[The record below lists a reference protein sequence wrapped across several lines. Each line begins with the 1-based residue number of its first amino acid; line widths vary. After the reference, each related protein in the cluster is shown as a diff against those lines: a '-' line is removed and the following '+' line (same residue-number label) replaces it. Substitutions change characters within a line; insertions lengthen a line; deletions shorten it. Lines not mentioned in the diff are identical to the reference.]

1 MASFDPRECRV
12 CNEEFD
18 ENNRRPRTLTCSHH
32 FCSHCITKLINNHSK
47 QCPFCREEFQAATA
61 GDVMVNHG
69 VEDFIKFLS
78 NKETDS
84 SPAPQPQ
91 QESLAA
97 EKIDNAGGK
106 DTGATNRNLLVDYQ
120 NAELRIEDCIQ
131 SLLALKTD
139 LQNENARIE
148 VELLPKINE
157 LMIEHKDVIESLEK
171 TQVKL
176 TSQLKEAKDKKKYLR
191 NANEKYDTVNSH
203 KFKEIVSRKGRDNKD
218 FNKVESWL
226 ELFKNLSP
234 EDDKLIRKTKKVCRS
249 TKEKVSVAIEV
260 FSSKDSSDEDAS
272 PVLDNAAVNIRE
284 LTFSGQLTPQRLQE
298 MSEPV
303 KALLKQRK
311 IYAVHY
317 DKGCSRSAKFSI
329 KGDYLYLH
337 HLENKSPPANA
348 YTLEYKD
355 VLGLVD
361 NSSTLTFLEL
371 SAGGSTLGRLHILLV
386 PDTPRARNFALLCT
400 GEKHHSYA
408 NTSLLWARH
417 KGQAMEGVWGGDY
430 EMDDG
435 EGGAALVRGLTTG
448 GEYRRPWTAGTV
460 EGLWW
465 KGDAQGA
472 QFLIYTRDNPG
483 KVCERAFGVVER
495 GLGVLVRAINRY
507 PDIKQ
512 VKVTDCGLVIHSS
525 TSH

>member
-1 MASFDPRECRV
+1 MASYDPRECRV
-12 CNEEFD
+12 CNEVFD
-18 ENNRRPRTLTCSHH
+18 EEHRRPRTLSCSHH
-32 FCSHCITKLINNHSK
+32 FCTNCITKLINNQSK
-47 QCPFCREEFQAATA
+47 QCPFCRVEFQAATA

-69 VEDFIKFLS
+69 VEDFIKYLS
-78 NKETDS
+78 HKDS
-84 SPAPQPQ
+84 DTTGHHQHHHEHSGT
-91 QESLAA
+91 
-97 EKIDNAGGK
+97 EKIDNAVK
-106 DTGATNRNLLVDYQ
+106 DIGASNRNLLVDYQ
-120 NAELRIEDCIQ
+120 NAETRIEDCIQ
-131 SLLALKTD
+131 SLLALKLD

-157 LMIEHKDVIESLEK
+157 LMSEHKDAIQSLEK
-171 TQVKL
+171 TQIKL
-176 TSQLKEAKDKKKYLR
+176 ACQLKEAKDKKRHLR
-191 NANEKYDTVNSH
+191 NANEKHDTLSAMNL
-203 KFKEIVSRKGRDNKD
+203 KEIMSKKD
-218 FNKVESWL
+218 KYSKEHASVESWL

-272 PVLDNAAVNIRE
+272 PVLDNAALTMRE
-284 LTFSGQLTPQRLQE
+284 LSFSGQLTPQRLQE

-303 KALLKQRK
+303 KALVKQRRV
-311 IYAVHY
+311 YAIHL
-317 DKGCSRSAKFSI
+317 DQGCLRSAKFTV
-329 KGDYLYLH
+329 KGDYLYMH
-337 HLENKSPPANA
+337 HLEAKSPPADA
-348 YTLEYKD
+348 YTLEYRD
-355 VLGLVD
+355 VLSLSEK
-361 NSSTLTFLEL
+361 SSTLTFLEL
-371 SAGGSTLGRLHILLV
+371 SAGGSTLGRLHVLLA

-400 GEKHHSYA
+400 GEKNHSYA
-408 NTSLLWARH
+408 HTSLLWARH

-435 EGGAALVRGLTTG
+435 EGGMALVRGLTTG
-448 GEYRRPWTAGTV
+448 GEYKRPWTAGTV

-483 KVCERAFGVVER
+483 KICERAFGVVER

-512 VKVTDCGLVIHSS
+512 VKVSDCGLVIHRS

>member
-1 MASFDPRECRV
+1 MMAAFDPRECRV

-18 ENNRRPRTLTCSHH
+18 EEGRRPRTLTCSHH
-32 FCSHCITKLINNHSK
+32 FCTNCITKLINNHSK
-47 QCPFCREEFQAATA
+47 QCPFCRVEFQASSA

-78 NKETDS
+78 NKEAET
-84 SPAPQPQ
+84 SPGPNQHS
-91 QESLAA
+91 QEHSFAA
-97 EKIDNAGGK
+97 EKIDNGTK
-106 DTGATNRNLLVDYQ
+106 DSGATNRNLLVDYQ
-120 NAELRIEDCIQ
+120 NAETRIEDCIQ

-157 LMIEHKDVIESLEK
+157 LMVEHKDAIQSLEK

-176 TSQLKEAKDKKKYLR
+176 ASQLKEAKDKKRHLR
-191 NANEKYDTVNSH
+191 NANDSSSST
-203 KFKEIVSRKGRDNKD
+203 KFKEIVSKKDRDNRD
-218 FNKVESWL
+218 YSAAESWL

-260 FSSKDSSDEDAS
+260 FSSKDSSDDDVS
-272 PVLDNAAVNIRE
+272 PVLDNATITLRE

-311 IYAVHY
+311 IYAIHY
-317 DKGCSRSAKFSI
+317 DKGISRSAKFTI

-337 HLENKSPPANA
+337 HLENKSPPGDA
-348 YTLEYKD
+348 YTLEFRD
-355 VLGLVD
+355 VLSLVD
-361 NSSTLTFLEL
+361 PSSTLTFLEL
-371 SAGGSTLGRLHILLV
+371 SAGGSTLGRLHVLLA
-386 PDTPRARNFALLCT
+386 PDTARAKNFALLCT
-400 GEKHHSYA
+400 GEKHHCYA

-448 GEYRRPWTAGTV
+448 GEYERPWTAGTV

-512 VKVTDCGLVIHSS
+512 VKVSDCGLVIHCSA
-525 TSH
+525 SH